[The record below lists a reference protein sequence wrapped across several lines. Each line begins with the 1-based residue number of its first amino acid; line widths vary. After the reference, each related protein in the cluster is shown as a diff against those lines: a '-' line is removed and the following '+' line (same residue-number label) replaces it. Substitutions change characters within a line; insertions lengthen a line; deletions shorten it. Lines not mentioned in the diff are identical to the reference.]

1 MPVVVIANPKG
12 GVGKS
17 TLATNV
23 AGYFASR
30 GHAVMLGDVDR
41 QQSSRLWLGLR
52 PEAARPITAWEV
64 QRDAI
69 VRPPRGTTHVVLDTP
84 AGLHG
89 ARLKEVMRL
98 ADQVL
103 VPVQPSI
110 FDIYAT
116 RDFIDQVAE
125 LKGGGQRRIGLVGV
139 RVDERTLAAEQLRH
153 FLDGLAQPVLGL
165 LRPTQ
170 TYVHLAARG
179 LTLFD
184 VAPGRVQRDLEQW
197 QGIRRWLDKPSAQSP
212 A

>member
-1 MPVVVIANPKG
+1 MPVIVIANPKG

-17 TLATNV
+17 TLATNI
-23 AGYFASR
+23 AGYWASR

-41 QQSSRLWLGLR
+41 QQSARLWLSLR
-52 PEAARPITAWEV
+52 PAAARPISTWDV
-64 QRDAI
+64 QPDFM

-89 ARLKEVMRL
+89 LRLKDAVRL
-98 ADQVL
+98 ADKIL
-103 VPVQPSI
+103 VPLQPGI

-116 RDFIDQVAE
+116 RQFIDE
-125 LKGGGQRRIGLVGV
+125 LLEIRASHPPRVGLVAM
-139 RVDERTLAAEQLRH
+139 RADERTLAVEQLRH
-153 FLDGLAQPVLGL
+153 FTHDLGLPVLAT

-170 TYVHLAARG
+170 NYVHLAARG

-197 QGIRRWLDKPSAQSP
+197 QGLCRWLDESP